1 VIFLE
6 TFHSH
11 EETYAM
17 TAPSSIDP
25 VQFLHEHLSS
35 ASPDLLRSM
44 LTTFINTLMSAEADA
59 VCGAPYG
66 QSSPE
71 RTNVRNGYRHR
82 EFDTRVGTV
91 DVAIP
96 KLREGSYYPDWLL
109 ERRRRAERA
118 LTTVVATCY
127 LLGVSTRRMEKLVE
141 TLGITRLSKSQVS
154 VMAAELDELV
164 EQFRTRPLDAGPYTF
179 LAADALVVKVREG
192 GRVVNVHALL
202 AVGVNADGHREILGL
217 QVSSAEDGAG
227 WLGFFRDLT
236 ARGLSGVRLVTSD
249 AHRGLVEAIGATLP
263 GASWQ
268 RCRTHYAANLMSAT
282 PKASW
287 PWVRALLHSVYDQPD
302 AASVHAQF
310 DRILDAL
317 AEKLPTVAEHLDA
330 ARADV
335 LAFTAFPKEVWR
347 QVWSNNPLERLNR
360 EIRRRTDVVG
370 IFPDR
375 NALIR
380 LVGAVLAEQ
389 HDEWT
394 EGRRYLGLEVLA
406 KSRLA
411 AVPEPAT
418 SATEEVTTNHIPA
431 LSA

>member
-1 VIFLE
+1 
-6 TFHSH
+6 
-11 EETYAM
+11 M

-25 VQFLHEHLSS
+25 TRFLHEQLGS

-44 LTTFINTLMSAEADA
+44 LTTFMNTLMSAEADA
-59 VCGAPYG
+59 ICGASYG
-66 QSSPE
+66 EISPE

-82 EFDTRVGTV
+82 EFDTRAGTL

-96 KLREGSYYPDWLL
+96 KLREGSYFPDWLL

-127 LLGVSTRRMEKLVE
+127 LLGVSTRRMEKLVDA
-141 TLGITRLSKSQVS
+141 LGITRLSKSQVS
-154 VMAAELDELV
+154 VMAAELDAQVGE
-164 EQFRTRPLDAGPYTF
+164 FRGRPLDQGPYTF
-179 LAADALVVKVREG
+179 VAADALVLKVREG
-192 GRVVNVHALL
+192 GRVVHVHALV
-202 AVGVNADGHREILGL
+202 ATGVNADGHREILGL

-236 ARGLSGVRLVTSD
+236 ARGLAGVKLVTSD
-249 AHRGLVEAIGATLP
+249 AHNGLVAAIGATLP
-263 GASWQ
+263 GAAWQ
-268 RCRTHYAANLMSAT
+268 RCRTHYAANLMAAT

-302 AASVHAQF
+302 TASVHAQF

-317 AEKLPTVAEHLDA
+317 AEKLPKVAQHLDT

-335 LAFTAFPKEVWR
+335 LAFTSFPREIWR
-347 QVWSNNPLERLNR
+347 QIWSNNPQERLNR

-370 IFPDR
+370 IFPNRD
-375 NALIR
+375 ALIR

-389 HDEWT
+389 HDEWI
-394 EGRRYLGLEVLA
+394 EGRRYLGLEVLKRA
-406 KSRLA
+406 RVT
-411 AVPEPAT
+411 AVPDPTTAP
-418 SATEEVTTNHIPA
+418 EEVSTSDIPA